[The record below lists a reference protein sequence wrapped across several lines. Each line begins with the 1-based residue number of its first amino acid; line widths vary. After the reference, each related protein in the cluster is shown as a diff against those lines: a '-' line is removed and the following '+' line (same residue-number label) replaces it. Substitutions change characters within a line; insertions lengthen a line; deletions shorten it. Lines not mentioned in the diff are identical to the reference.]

1 MSEGWLALIQQA
13 LSLLFSLDPEV
24 WSIISVSFA
33 VSFAAL
39 AITLL
44 PSMVLGFLLAFTRFP
59 GRWLVTNLIQ
69 TLQSIPTVVIGLLV
83 YLLLTRMGPLG
94 DLKWLFTQQGMILG
108 QMLICAPVLVAMS
121 QAAFTSVDRRAW
133 ETSRTLGAPAMSAIW
148 AVCRELKVPLLLAI
162 VAAFSRILTE
172 IGCSM
177 MVGGNIAGVTRNI
190 PTAIALETSKGDFAQ
205 AIALGLVLLVL
216 ALILNFA
223 LGTLRGKAEP
233 RSH

>member
-1 MSEGWLALIQQA
+1 MNESWLALIQQA

-24 WSIISVSFA
+24 WSIIAVSFS

-94 DLKWLFTQQGMILG
+94 DLKWLFTQKGMILG

-133 ETSRTLGAPAMSAIW
+133 ETSRTLGAPALSAIW